1 VTPLSV
7 PERVLQGLGITDPD
21 DIDLEAIAWIM
32 GAEVRYRPLDGCE
45 ARIIGRDD
53 QAIITVNERSS
64 WRRRRFSLAH
74 EIGHWTHHRGRCLV
88 CRAEDI
94 NRGGEN
100 RPVMEKTADRY
111 AANLLMPPY
120 LFRQAIGEHKRLSFQ
135 AVKAV
140 ADRFRVSRI
149 SAAIQTIEVR
159 HTPAL
164 LVCHGPR
171 GRKWFCRSTDVA
183 SHWFPQDD
191 LDADSFAF
199 DVLFGGKTDCPS
211 PRKIGADAWFDRRG
225 ADQYEL
231 REQTIRTGDDE
242 ILTLLLIDEERMLA

>member
-1 VTPLSV
+1 VTPLSA
-7 PERVLQGLGITDPD
+7 PERVLQGLGVNDPD
-21 DIDLEAIAWIM
+21 DIDLEAIAWTM

-53 QAIITVNERSS
+53 QVIITVNERSS

-74 EIGHWTHHRGRCLV
+74 EIGHWTHHRGRCMI

-120 LFRQAIGEHKRLSFQ
+120 LFRQAIAEHKRLSFQ

-140 ADRFRVSRI
+140 ADQFRVSRI
-149 SAAIQTIEVR
+149 SAAIQTIEAR

-164 LVCHGPR
+164 LVCHGPQ
-171 GRKWFCRSTDVA
+171 GRKWFSRATDVA

-199 DVLFGGKTDCPS
+199 DVLFGRKPDCPS
-211 PRKIGADAWFDRRG
+211 PRKVGADAWFDRRG
-225 ADQYEL
+225 ADRYEL

-242 ILTLLLIDEERMLA
+242 VLTLLLIDDERMLA